1 MFPCRGI
8 RLPDVQVVLSGRELP
23 HVNFID
29 DMRDQMELSVTGRGR
44 VKAPI
49 FRIMGNFF
57 FMISLIFCLIDSA
70 LAGVPSFLLPKASLG
85 PDDLAIVVNER
96 DPLSRDVAKYYQD
109 RRGIPSANVLR
120 IAFDPGRSVMSRSEF
135 ARIKAEVDRMA
146 PEHVQAF
153 VLTWAAPYRVDCMSI
168 TSAFAFGF
176 DEQYCAQG
184 CRPTKASPYY
194 NSRGFSPYRDH
205 GIRPTMVLAGRDFAS
220 VRALI
225 DTGIAAD
232 GTHPEGTAYLVSTSD
247 GHRNVRAAGYP
258 GVVEAAQGWLET
270 RLIKQEFITDKSD
283 VLFYFTG
290 RADVPGLDSLK
301 FLPGAMA
308 DHLTSYGG
316 MLTDSGQMS
325 SLRWLEAGA
334 TGSYGAVV
342 EPCNFPAKFPRPAA
356 AMFWYLHGATL
367 IEAYWKSVAQP
378 GQGIFIG
385 EPLARPFG
393 GYRVSV
399 EEGGIILRTQAI
411 PAGTYEI
418 HGASSVIGPYQA
430 ESLRVTAQNG
440 RNEFRFRKMEKPIY
454 RFERMF

>member
-1 MFPCRGI
+1 MRGI
-8 RLPDVQVVLSGRELP
+8 FLAFFLIVVSFDLSATGLPRLILP
-23 HVNFID
+23 KN
-29 DMRDQMELSVTGRGR
+29 
-44 VKAPI
+44 
-49 FRIMGNFF
+49 
-57 FMISLIFCLIDSA
+57 SLI
-70 LAGVPSFLLPKASLG
+70 
-85 PDDLAIVVNER
+85 PDDLAIIVNER
-96 DPLSRDVAKYYQD
+96 DRLSRDVAKYYQD

-120 IAFDPGRSVMSRSEF
+120 IAFDPGKSVMSRSEF
-135 ARIKAEVDRMA
+135 ARIKAEVDRMT
-146 PEHVQAF
+146 PGHVQAF
-153 VLTWAAPYRVDCMSI
+153 VLTWSAPYRVDCMSI

-176 DEQYCAQG
+176 DEEYCAQG

-225 DTGIAAD
+225 DAGIAAD

-247 GHRNVRAAGYP
+247 SHRNVRAAGYP
-258 GVVEAAQGWLET
+258 GIVEAAQGWLET

-393 GYRVSV
+393 GYRVSI
-399 EEGGIILRTQAI
+399 EQDGIVLRTQAI
-411 PAGTYEI
+411 PAGVYEI
-418 HGASSVIGPYQA
+418 HGANSVIGPYQA
-430 ESLRVTAQNG
+430 EPVRVIAEPG
-440 RNEFRFRKMEKPIY
+440 RNEFRFQKLGKAIY
-454 RFERMF
+454 RFEKVR